1 MAQDEVVIKYRI
13 DTSEFGKVGA
23 AVTDV
28 SKKVDDL
35 KVKAQAAFAS
45 GQLDAATNKL
55 IHQGDVM
62 GALIERYGSATAAL
76 KGLEKEMQTMAAL
89 GQRNTKEFKEL
100 ARVTAELKDSVQ
112 DTRGEIKKMA
122 SDTRVFDT
130 MVQGARGIA
139 AAFSVATGVAAAF
152 GDENKDLQKTLLKV
166 QGAMA
171 ALQGV
176 QELANIATEKGGIA
190 TKAYGAALQVVDKIS
205 KATGLSMAASWAL
218 ATAGISVVIAGVVA
232 LIQYLDTADDKS
244 EEMYKAEEERQKLYE
259 KTRADNQD
267 KAYKTVMQVAAE
279 FDRAQDRRMKEALL
293 KNKNTNELEIQ
304 LYKEKIAQSE
314 NALRYFNLIAVSLR
328 AEDAKKYKQFLEDR
342 ILDTKVA
349 LKKLNDTLPKEQT
362 AIGYVE
368 KYTEEFTNLTLTGTA
383 IAPDLTKLKD
393 NNAEFQKYVQ
403 DKAEKDKKFIQ
414 DSYFKL
420 AESSVSAIN
429 TVFATI
435 QENQVAAVQAR
446 YQEQTLALDKWH
458 KKALDSA
465 GDNGV
470 KREAIE
476 RAFAR
481 RQEQLMKEQAIKE
494 AKIKR
499 EGAIYEKFSTVFSIG
514 LNAAKS
520 ITAALADST
529 IPAPAKPALIA
540 ANAAISAAALAAA
553 LAKPLPPVPKFE
565 KGGRVLAGGRKD
577 DGMLFGRSHRDGGI
591 LIEAQGG
598 EYIWD
603 IPTVKKHGDV
613 IKAAHENR
621 LEQHVFHKYV
631 VPQMQKGRAAQ
642 GQNESYDDFM
652 LRTTVKNSAER
663 SAEKIVNG
671 IVKGLKKDSYLI
683 SRYG

>member
-55 IHQGDVM
+55 IQQGDVM

-130 MVQGARGIA
+130 MVQGARGVA

-190 TKAYGAALQVVDKIS
+190 SKAYAAALQVVDRVSKI
-205 KATGLSMAASWAL
+205 TGLSMAASWAL
-218 ATAGISVVIAGVVA
+218 ATGGVTVLITGVSLLIS
-232 LIQYLDTADDKS
+232 YLGDAKTKS
-244 EEMYKAEEERQKLYE
+244 Q
-259 KTRADNQD
+259 
-267 KAYKTVMQVAAE
+267 
-279 FDRAQDRRMKEALL
+279 
-293 KNKNTNELEIQ
+293 ELEEQ
-304 LYKEKIAQSE
+304 ERKRKEEFGKGFTSQVDAVDALDKRQELEYKRAK
-314 NALRYFNLIAVSLR
+314 LRG
-328 AEDAKKYKQFLEDR
+328 ED
-342 ILDTKVA
+342 
-349 LKKLNDTLPKEQT
+349 LKKLTQRQLIERLSLILQLQKETEYNNETNAIDDATYSKLSTQLEKERVDTLLKLRENGAKKSVEIKKAQREKEQE
-362 AIGYVE
+362 IDNVGEYRLPE
-368 KYTEEFTNLTLTGTA
+368 KKVDLEVKGLNIKPEEISIEKLPEVKVDLPIPKLSLGEQITKLAGEVNKSLEV
-383 IAPDLTKLKD
+383 IAPYARGISSIVSGVYQTQTA
-393 NNAEFQKYVQ
+393 NIEAEHQKQ
-403 DKAEKDKKFIQ
+403 
-414 DSYFKL
+414 L
-420 AESSVSAIN
+420 A
-429 TVFATI
+429 
-435 QENQVAAVQAR
+435 
-446 YQEQTLALDKWH
+446 
-458 KKALDSA
+458 SA
-465 GDNGV
+465 GDNAK
-470 KREAIE
+470 KREKIEKEFAI
-476 RAFAR
+476 RSAKIAR
-481 RQEQLMKEQAIKE
+481 NQAITDKLFATFE
-494 AKIKR
+494 IALSLSRAIAKATEK
-499 EGAIYEKFSTVFSIG
+499 GFPAAIADV
-514 LNAAKS
+514 
-520 ITAALADST
+520 ALAS
-529 IPAPAKPALIA
+529 AIA
-540 ANAAISAAALAAA
+540 GGQLAAVA
-553 LAKPLPPVPKFE
+553 ARPLPVIPTFE

-652 LRTTVKNSAER
+652 LRTTVKNSGKDTADR
-663 SAEKIVNG
+663 IVNG
-671 IVKGLKKDSYLI
+671 LAKVLKKDSYLI